1 MKNYKFNRHGFSV
14 IKKAVSKDLATFCY
28 NYLLMK
34 ENALHFL
41 LRDQYVSPEED
52 IHGLFGDPQIGNDV
66 FNIYG
71 DPAMDTL
78 MLKCQTVMEKETG
91 IPLIPTYTYA
101 RNYLN
106 GSELKR
112 HKDRPSCEISCTM
125 NLGGDKWPIFIE
137 PNKNKGRM
145 TDNGYVSDFT
155 KGVKVDLS
163 PGDILIYKGCDLE
176 HWREEFKGEKCVQ
189 VFLHYNKAKS
199 QENLYDKRP
208 TLGLP
213 SWYSKNE
220 QK

>member
-1 MKNYKFNRHGFSV
+1 
-14 IKKAVSKDLATFCY
+14 
-28 NYLLMK
+28 
-34 ENALHFL
+34 
-41 LRDQYVSPEED
+41 
-52 IHGLFGDPQIGNDV
+52 
-66 FNIYG
+66 
-71 DPAMDTL
+71 
-78 MLKCQTVMEKETG
+78 
-91 IPLIPTYTYA
+91 
-101 RNYLN
+101 
-106 GSELKR
+106 
-112 HKDRPSCEISCTM
+112 M

-199 QENLYDKRP
+199 QENMYDKRP

-213 SWYSKNE
+213 SWYSRNE